1 METFWE
7 VEGKIVLA
15 LPVALFLWMCYLGLY
30 VGSGGWKKIDLSDLF
45 EWAVHSFIY
54 SRNIYSASPV
64 CRAPL

>member
-30 VGSGGWKKIDLSDLF
+30 VGSGGWKKIDL
-45 EWAVHSFIY
+45 
-54 SRNIYSASPV
+54 
-64 CRAPL
+64 